1 MKTSKFTP
9 GGYRLAVKRSRT
21 GRGLFALE
29 PIPRGACIIEYT
41 GRTITDE
48 EWVKSR
54 SRYLFKVTKKKTID
68 GWDKANTARYINHS
82 CRPNC
87 EIDIHKAR
95 VFVMA
100 KRAIKPGEEL
110 AYSYGDEYFEQILKP
125 IGCKC
130 LKCVPEKPGHKS
142 R

>member
-1 MKTSKFTP
+1 
-9 GGYRLAVKRSRT
+9 
-21 GRGLFALE
+21 
-29 PIPRGACIIEYT
+29 
-41 GRTITDE
+41 
-48 EWVKSR
+48 
-54 SRYLFKVTKKKTID
+54 
-68 GWDKANTARYINHS
+68 
-82 CRPNC
+82 
-87 EIDIHKAR
+87 

-130 LKCVPEKPGHKS
+130 LKCVPENPGRKS